1 VNLSLLHQ
9 YFTDRLQENVSL
21 SNYTNAKVGGVATCL
36 VVENNSNS
44 LAQDAG
50 WLWKNEIPFFVLGS
64 GANVLV
70 SSGLLEMVFLLNR
83 ANKIELVEANQE
95 SFVRAESG
103 AILASVA
110 RFAAQNSLTGLE
122 WAYTVP
128 GTLGGAVYGNAGAF
142 GGDMSKSLKMAHIL
156 HRQRGRITLSV
167 EEMAYS
173 YRSSALKRA
182 PGDAIILGA
191 DLLVHY
197 GDEVEIKSVMDAN
210 LSQRKTS
217 QPGGASMGSTFK
229 NPVGDHAGRL
239 IEAAGL
245 KGSRI
250 GGVQVSPMHANFLIN
265 DGTGTPEDYYQLIK
279 LIQGSVLEKSGIDLE
294 LEIELL
300 GNWQELA

>member
-1 VNLSLLHQ
+1 MNLSLLHH
-9 YFTDRLQENVSL
+9 YFNDRLQENVSL
-21 SNYTNAKVGGVATCL
+21 SNYTNAKVGGVAACL
-36 VVENNSNS
+36 VVETNSNS

-64 GANVLV
+64 GANVLI
-70 SSGLLEMVFLLNR
+70 SSGLLDMVILINR
-83 ANKIELVEANQE
+83 ANKIELVESDQGP
-95 SFVRAESG
+95 FVRAESG

-110 RFAAQNSLTGLE
+110 RFAAQNSFTGLE
-122 WAYTVP
+122 WAYTIP

-156 HRQRGRITLSV
+156 HRHSGRITLSV

-173 YRSSALKRA
+173 YRSSVLKRT
-182 PGDAIILGA
+182 PGEAIILSA
-191 DLLVHY
+191 DLLVHP
-197 GDEVEIKSVMDAN
+197 GDEVQIKSIMDEN
-210 LSQRKTS
+210 GSKRKAS

-229 NPVGDHAGRL
+229 NPFGDHAGRL

-245 KGSRI
+245 KGTRI
-250 GGVQVSPMHANFLIN
+250 GGVQVSPLHSNFLIN
-265 DGTGTPEDYYQLIK
+265 DGTGTPEDYYHLIK
-279 LIQGSVLEKSGIDLE
+279 LIQGSVLEKSGIKLE